1 MLAAAI
7 LSVLL
12 TLGGLGGAAASDLH
26 IFGKSFYNDGTL
38 RSSSDDR
45 YTVRKQQSQQMASGI
60 RRSLDLESF
69 KLHMTPATSR
79 MSLPTIIK
87 LYPPTAKPLH
97 MHANMPLRFGRDS
110 NDERVPNSSPN
121 MPQRFGR
128 SWELI
133 QMCGECREVRD
144 SPSPVLPQRFGRNI
158 PYWSLLR
165 TLASDDLVDTGLH
178 WTQDFD
184 FKTSSSEEDVE
195 TEEKAFKG

>member
-1 MLAAAI
+1 MLTAAI
-7 LSVLL
+7 LSALL
-12 TLGGLGGAAASDLH
+12 MMGDLGGAAASDFH
-26 IFGKSFYNDGTL
+26 VFGKSFHNDETL
-38 RSSSDDR
+38 RSSVDDR
-45 YTVRKQQSQQMASGI
+45 HSVRKQPRQQVPSGL

-69 KLHMTPATSR
+69 KLHVTPATSR
-79 MSLPTIIK
+79 NSLPTIIK

-133 QMCGECREVRD
+133 QMCGECREARD
-144 SPSPVLPQRFGRNI
+144 APSPVLPQRFGRDA

-165 TLASDDLVDTGLH
+165 TLASEHLLDAGLH
-178 WTQDFD
+178 WTEDFD
-184 FKTSSSEEDVE
+184 YKTSSEEDVDTNE
-195 TEEKAFKG
+195 QTFKG

>member
-1 MLAAAI
+1 MLAAVI
-7 LSVLL
+7 LSALL
-12 TLGGLGGAAASDLH
+12 MMGGLGGVAASDFH
-26 IFGKSFYNDGTL
+26 VFGKSFHNGEIL
-38 RSSSDDR
+38 RSSTNDR
-45 YTVRKQQSQQMASGI
+45 QSVRKQPLQQIPSGL

-79 MSLPTIIK
+79 NSLPTIIK

-110 NDERVPNSSPN
+110 NDERAPNSSPN

-133 QMCGECREVRD
+133 QMCGECREARD
-144 SPSPVLPQRFGRNI
+144 APSPVLPQRFGRNA

-165 TLASDDLVDTGLH
+165 TLANEHLLDAGLR
-178 WTQDFD
+178 WTEDFD
-184 FKTSSSEEDVE
+184 YKTSPEEDVD
-195 TEEKAFKG
+195 TDEKTFKG